1 MRRTIAAL
9 AAAAMLTVVWALPA
23 TAITWGRPDTA
34 DDFPYVG
41 TILFERAD
49 GFYSCTGTLLS
60 PTVMLT
66 AGHCTEEGGVENLA
80 TWATF
85 DRVVDVEAI
94 ANHTNAYPTLA
105 SFLDDPRNGW
115 IPGDAHPH
123 PEWDDRAG
131 FPDTRDVGVVV
142 LSPGVELEAY
152 GELPTLGQFD
162 GLDTS
167 KGAAAE
173 RRFVI
178 VGYGLQGTV
187 PAFASDLWERWVG
200 ETTLTNT
207 RGAYTRGYSF
217 QFTNSPGKGH
227 GSGGT
232 CYGDSG
238 GPAFYGATRTVAA
251 IISFGTHKQCTGTDY
266 GYRADIGKTLDFVTP
281 FLTATP

>member
-9 AAAAMLTVVWALPA
+9 AAAAMLAVVWAVPA

-66 AGHCTEEGGVENLA
+66 AGHCTEEGGVANLA

-94 ANHTNAYPTLA
+94 ANRDLNTYPTLK
-105 SFLDDPRNGW
+105 SFLDEPDHGW
-115 IPGDAHPH
+115 IRGDAHPH
-123 PEWDDRAG
+123 PEWDDGAG

-142 LSPGVELEAY
+142 LRQDVELEAY

-162 GLDTS
+162 DLDTS
-167 KGAAAE
+167 KGAAAD

-187 PAFASDLWERWVG
+187 PAFASDL
-200 ETTLTNT
+200 
-207 RGAYTRGYSF
+207 
-217 QFTNSPGKGH
+217 
-227 GSGGT
+227 GSAG
-232 CYGDSG
+232 SAR
-238 GPAFYGATRTVAA
+238 PR
-251 IISFGTHKQCTGTDY
+251 
-266 GYRADIGKTLDFVTP
+266 
-281 FLTATP
+281 